1 MPVLIPD
8 FLMLRTFDELQ
19 AYCTDVMED
28 EQASSGTREVARQN
42 LVMLH
47 TITKPA
53 SPTTP
58 EDNAAVRERVID
70 FLVRTLGHNSI

>member
-1 MPVLIPD
+1 
-8 FLMLRTFDELQ
+8 MLGMWEVAEAGLAQ
-19 AYCTDVMED
+19 VCMED
-28 EQASSGTREVARQN
+28 EQASNGTREEARQN